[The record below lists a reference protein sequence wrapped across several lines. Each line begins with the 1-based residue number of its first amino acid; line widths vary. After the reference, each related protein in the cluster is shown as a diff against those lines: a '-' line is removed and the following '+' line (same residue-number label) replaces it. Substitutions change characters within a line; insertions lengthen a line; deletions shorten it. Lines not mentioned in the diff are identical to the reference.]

1 MPIKGLINAFLSWFG
16 VCLVLWLGMR
26 LQVTG
31 EGVVFDVHVKPNS
44 KSFRLELDGD
54 KLVACCREAPVK
66 GKVNK
71 ELLKQF
77 SRLFGRVEL
86 VSGFTSRQKRFLV
99 RDIDVAEAENIL
111 VSALKGR

>member
-1 MPIKGLINAFLSWFG
+1 M
-16 VCLVLWLGMR
+16 
-26 LQVTG
+26 TG

-54 KLVACCREAPVK
+54 ELVACCREAPVK

-77 SRLFGRVEL
+77 SRLFGGRVEL

-111 VSALKGR
+111 VSGLKGR